1 MGMGVGRVTL
11 VVFTIA
17 SIFSIG
23 LISFPTI
30 HQALGAPGSG
40 TLFGTDASDGNLIS
54 VNTVTGIANIVGP
67 MGGAFPSLAFDH
79 TTNTM
84 FAGSGGGAG
93 NLYTVTTG
101 NGATNLVATSN
112 LGGAAIGGMDVNVAG
127 TLYAAVNIVGDG
139 GTGSDHL
146 ATIDKNTGQ
155 ATIIGPFGNCVGT
168 TLPFPHIPS
177 DGSGSCTI
185 DGIEGIA
192 FDTLGNLWGVHSA
205 RGAAGAPG
213 LYTINIGTG
222 AVAFSVPLLDA
233 LGAPAS
239 GGFVSIQY
247 ACDGT
252 LFGGTARDSG
262 GAGDGG
268 FLATINPGTG
278 IFTLAPN
285 GATGGTS
292 LGGLAFGSSCGQ
304 LIGGSMVPM
313 DKTALLLAGAQ
324 SISMWMIPVVI
335 AGVSI
340 GIFVVI
346 RKK

>member
-1 MGMGVGRVTL
+1 MWVGRVTL
-11 VVFTIA
+11 IVFTIA

-93 NLYTVTTG
+93 NLYT
-101 NGATNLVATSN
+101 VATSN

-222 AVAFSVPLLDA
+222 AAAFSVPLLDA

-239 GGFVSIQY
+239 GGYRIQVSC
-247 ACDGT
+247 ASST
-252 LFGGTARDSG
+252 
-262 GAGDGG
+262 
-268 FLATINPGTG
+268 
-278 IFTLAPN
+278 
-285 GATGGTS
+285 TS
-292 LGGLAFGSSCGQ
+292 KHCICG
-304 LIGGSMVPM
+304 
-313 DKTALLLAGAQ
+313 
-324 SISMWMIPVVI
+324 MI
-335 AGVSI
+335 
-340 GIFVVI
+340 
-346 RKK
+346 KC